1 LIESLIDS
9 FGKLERV
16 RSRVTIDQD
25 NSVYYNI
32 DRDQDRSSAS
42 DLAYGFSIDKVPSH
56 EGLVRSKF
64 RGFEVSR
71 SQSQGFAGGEGFKV
85 QVSRDIER
93 ESSRR
98 VDLSPRRSEVSRF
111 PGRSFWYSKSIS
123 RFKLP
128 TPTPLT
134 KTPRR
139 LKLRPKNS

>member
-64 RGFEVSR
+64 RGFEVSIPR
-71 SQSQGFAGGEGFKV
+71 FRRCIGFPGAGFSQ
-85 QVSRDIER
+85 ER
-93 ESSRR
+93 EGEREFTTSRLVAPPFR
-98 VDLSPRRSEVSRF
+98 GIQISRSIFLSFR
-111 PGRSFWYSKSIS
+111 SIS
-123 RFKLP
+123 P
-128 TPTPLT
+128 SNPPH
-134 KTPRR
+134 PH
-139 LKLRPKNS
+139 P

>member
-64 RGFEVSR
+64 RGFEVSIPR
-71 SQSQGFAGGEGFKV
+71 F
-85 QVSRDIER
+85 
-93 ESSRR
+93 RR
-98 VDLSPRRSEVSRF
+98 CIAF
-111 PGRSFWYSKSIS
+111 PGAGFSQERGRERVYDE
-123 RFKLP
+123 P
-128 TPTPLT
+128 TCRPAV
-134 KTPRR
+134 PRY
-139 LKLRPKNS
+139 PDFQVDFFEF